1 MTTLDTLLGDLAS
14 ERSGAPTAWYTP
26 ADRGGRDGA
35 SGVSDPDH
43 VLRSPHPL
51 HARAREALRAGGRG
65 RDGIVLLLGRQEAPA
80 LRRPRLGLALMLLPM
95 LTYLA
100 VGLGL
105 VLFVNRGFLL
115 TEVLAFVLYCALMAA
130 LVIIERTEPPT
141 TPM

>member
-1 MTTLDTLLGDLAS
+1 
-14 ERSGAPTAWYTP
+14 
-26 ADRGGRDGA
+26 
-35 SGVSDPDH
+35 
-43 VLRSPHPL
+43 
-51 HARAREALRAGGRG
+51 
-65 RDGIVLLLGRQEAPA
+65 
-80 LRRPRLGLALMLLPM
+80 MLLPM